1 MKTFPFSI
9 DTQGR
14 WKWLSLAFLAIP
26 ALFYFLSWAPAQKP
40 ETFGTTI
47 LGPVVVGGRA
57 VVVGTE
63 AKFPI
68 DGAAPVTFNVRLCEG
83 CRETLRSVAVGFGD
97 SFHVAA
103 DTLVPARGDAN
114 SLRATVT
121 PLANAPKSH
130 LWIELLEFNGTV
142 HRHAW
147 RVTSN

>member
-1 MKTFPFSI
+1 MKTFPFSLQA
-9 DTQGR
+9 QGH

-57 VVVGTE
+57 VVVATE
-63 AKFPI
+63 AKFPMN
-68 DGAAPVTFNVRLCEG
+68 GTAPVVLNVRLCEG
-83 CRETLRSVAVGFGD
+83 CLETLRSVALGFGD
-97 SFHVAA
+97 SVHVAA

-114 SLRATVT
+114 SLRATVE
-121 PLANAPKSH
+121 PRSNAPKSH
-130 LWIELLEFNGTV
+130 LWIELLEFDGTV

-147 RVTSN
+147 RVTSQ